1 MLLIA
6 ASILA
11 ARKLAQVDGGKRVP
25 ATVAAIAKRY
35 ARRKGSVEH
44 ELASYDAV
52 RTGSKTEKRINQL
65 EGIADV
71 VIATDR
77 CDSSD
82 VLVRAASHVGLFGRQ
97 QDQLVDVVVGGQFGS
112 EGKGHICSFLA
123 PEYDVLVRVGGPNAG
138 HKVFQD
144 PEPYTHRQLPSGTL
158 FSNAKLLIG
167 PGAVIDVDTLMK
179 ETADCD
185 VDASRLSIDPQAM
198 VITKQDKKSE
208 AKLVEAIGSTGQGVG
223 AAAAR
228 RITDRVKAKHTLA
241 RDNARLAP
249 FCRPIANELEEA
261 FAKKRR
267 VLVEGTQGSGLSIY
281 HGIYPYVTSRDT
293 TVAGCLAE
301 SGISPTRV
309 RKVVM
314 VCRSYVIR
322 VKSPAE
328 STSGPLKGELSW
340 QDISERS
347 GIPIRELQTVEMGSV
362 SQKQRRVGE
371 FDWVQLRRAALL
383 NAPTDIAERLAQL
396 RPLDTKAAEAA
407 TDARKRADDSQR
419 VADESARALPPPVE
433 RSQRLKDLYRTAA
446 KQLHPDLA
454 QDERDRMIR
463 ERLMTEANLA
473 YAEGDEAKL
482 EAILEEY
489 QSSPDTVVGSD
500 VGAELIRIIRRIS
513 LAQANIRKVETEIGR
528 LGTSEIHKLKT
539 TIEEGRQG
547 NRDVLGELVES
558 LRHKIRAR
566 RQYLQSL

>member
-1 MLLIA
+1 MQVQIILISGAVASGKSTLSKGLSDRFGVRVLKTKEIIQHRFPRA
-6 ASILA
+6 ASERRELQRLGDELDKKTHGLWIRDEVTRFINERGLEESIVA
-11 ARKLAQVDGGKRVP
+11 VDAVRKPEQVDGVRRAYGPRVFHIHLTAP
-25 ATVAAIAKRY
+25 ESELAKRY
-35 ARRKGSVEH
+35 AHRKGSVEH

-52 RTGSKTEKRINQL
+52 RTGSKTEKRINNL

-82 VLVRAASHVGLFGRQ
+82 VLVRAASHMGLFGRQ

-198 VITKQDKKSE
+198 VITKQDKASE

-301 SGISPTRV
+301 AGISPTRV

-340 QDISERS
+340 RDISERS
-347 GIPIRELQTVEMGSV
+347 GIPIEELQTVEMGSV

-383 NAPTDIAERLAQL
+383 NAPTDIAL
-396 RPLDTKAAEAA
+396 TF
-407 TDARKRADDSQR
+407 ADYID
-419 VADESARALPPPVE
+419 
-433 RSQRLKDLYRTAA
+433 RT
-446 KQLHPDLA
+446 
-454 QDERDRMIR
+454 
-463 ERLMTEANLA
+463 N
-473 YAEGDEAKL
+473 
-482 EAILEEY
+482 
-489 QSSPDTVVGSD
+489 
-500 VGAELIRIIRRIS
+500 
-513 LAQANIRKVETEIGR
+513 
-528 LGTSEIHKLKT
+528 SE
-539 TIEEGRQG
+539 
-547 NRDVLGELVES
+547 
-558 LRHKIRAR
+558 AR
-566 RQYLQSL
+566 RFEQLTRPTIRFTEEIEHVAAAPVSLISTRFHWKSIIDRRAW